1 MNGSKIITYFSCIAA
16 LTAAFFV
23 YLNFHPENLMKKDNT
38 PVTQNDI
45 EADRLGSFTGH
56 AAGDDIPR
64 ISGKDEF
71 EDMLNIDYV
80 TVEPVDI
87 IATGVS
93 SLKPWESPYVKSS
106 GTRGTGSGTRKK
118 EVVKSFWD
126 LTDTYNEYYL
136 IKCPDGTYIL
146 AQMPDSY
153 VKAIKNGKN
162 VTLPIGQKAALT
174 NTAKSYLKEICDEY
188 DASLNGA
195 LYVFDTEWY
204 EEHSFTIFIIK
215 TGAAVVVFFLLAV
228 LLMTILEKTSGK
240 EKDKSLPEKTMDTA
254 SLFEKYLGEGNDAE
268 IKKLISRYCSTDRT
282 YVGTE
287 TEYITALNDIS
298 YLFRKEYAEIFRIM
312 INGEYENMYQACNEA
327 ISLEPENGDLYVIRA
342 YAYARRKSAVSPI
355 IQLNKDYTEA
365 LKYNPN
371 DVMVLRAR
379 CGLSSTKKKCREQN
393 IGDVT
398 KLIELDNENREEYL
412 LHRAY
417 FCKWAE
423 WQEQAVQDLEEVI
436 SMNGRFR
443 SEAED
448 LLAKIKNI

>member
-1 MNGSKIITYFSCIAA
+1 MKEAKILTYFSCIVA
-16 LTAAFFV
+16 LIAAFFV
-23 YLNFHPENLMKKDNT
+23 YLNFHPENLMKKDDT
-38 PVTQNDI
+38 PVTQSDI
-45 EADRLGSFTGH
+45 EADRSGSFTGH
-56 AAGDDIPR
+56 TAGDDIPG

-80 TVEPVDI
+80 TAEPVDI

-106 GTRGTGSGTRKK
+106 GTR
-118 EVVKSFWD
+118 
-126 LTDTYNEYYL
+126 
-136 IKCPDGTYIL
+136 
-146 AQMPDSY
+146 
-153 VKAIKNGKN
+153 
-162 VTLPIGQKAALT
+162 
-174 NTAKSYLKEICDEY
+174 
-188 DASLNGA
+188 ASLNGA

-204 EEHSFTIFIIK
+204 AGHSFTIFIIK
-215 TGAAVVVFFLLAV
+215 AGAAVVVFFVPAV
-228 LLMTILEKTSGK
+228 VLMTILEKTSGK
-240 EKDKSLPEKTMDTA
+240 KKDRSLPAKIMDTA
-254 SLFEKYLGEGNDAE
+254 SLYEKHLSEGNDAE

-312 INGEYENMYQACNEA
+312 INGEYEDMYQACNEA
-327 ISLEPENGDLYVIRA
+327 ISRDPENGELYVIRA

-398 KLIELDNENREEYL
+398 RLLELDNENREEYL

-417 FCKWAE
+417 YCKWAE
-423 WQEQAVQDLEEVI
+423 WQEQAIQDLEEVI

-443 SEAED
+443 AEAEN
-448 LLAKIKNI
+448 LLAGIKKI